1 MTGLACENS
10 VSLDVDKTEP
20 LMDDVIRIRVLGLVP
35 CSQITVHVALK
46 EKGHDYG
53 STACFNVDEEGI
65 VDLSQRPSIQGTYT
79 GTCTHLLTYNVNI

>member
-20 LMDDVIRIRVLGLVP
+20 LVDDVIRIRVLGLVS
-35 CSQITVHVALK
+35 CSQITVLVTLK

-53 STACFNVDEEGI
+53 STACFNADEEGI
-65 VDLSQRPSIQGTYT
+65 VDISERPSIQGTYT
-79 GTCTHLLTYNVNI
+79 GTHLLIIHRLR